1 MDNHLCYIN
10 SLTYQVE
17 TTARVFCDFVNKNFN
32 DHVKGKI
39 TLEEY
44 VILDTFV
51 HFPHLNKNS
60 LAKTAIRD
68 IDYIDKII
76 SKLIKKKLLKEVKSD
91 ASEIQVKYYE
101 LTEYG
106 EKIYIA
112 GLQKQDGIL
121 AVILKF
127 ITEKEL
133 VTFVK
138 TLLKIRNII
147 LSLKS

>member
-1 MDNHLCYIN
+1 MDNSLCYIN
-10 SLTYQVE
+10 SLTYQIE
-17 TTARVFCDFVNKNFN
+17 TTARIIYNFVNKNFK
-32 DHVKGKI
+32 DHVKEKI

-60 LAKTAIRD
+60 LAKTVIRD
-68 IDYIDKII
+68 IDYIDRII
-76 SKLIKKKLLKEVKSD
+76 SKLIKKKLLKEVKAD
-91 ASEIQVKYYE
+91 AGEIQVKYYE

-106 EKIYIA
+106 EKIYLDC
-112 GLQKQDGIL
+112 LQEQDSIL

-147 LSLKS
+147 SSLKS